1 MGRANVQRL
10 ELEVSVREDRGRGAS
25 RRIRAEGGVPAI
37 LYGGGAEPRTLAVDA
52 HSLERVI
59 RSGAN
64 ALIDLKGPEAIQGR
78 LVLIKELQRNPVSTR
93 ILHCDFYSV
102 DTSKP
107 LHVFVPLHFEGK
119 PPGVELGGVFE
130 ILTREV
136 EIRCLPLGIPDRIP
150 VDISALQIGDTVH
163 LADIEI
169 PEGTEALAASDL
181 ALAHVAIPRV
191 VEEEEK
197 PAEEAEEAAPLEG
210 EAADEAAAKT
220 EEKAGE

>member
-1 MGRANVQRL
+1 MGGWSRDFARRPNRP
-10 ELEVSVREDRGRGAS
+10 RGR
-25 RRIRAEGGVPAI
+25 IDGGVRCPA
-37 LYGGGAEPRTLAVDA
+37 R
-52 HSLERVI
+52 R
-59 RSGAN
+59 
-64 ALIDLKGPEAIQGR
+64 
-78 LVLIKELQRNPVSTR
+78 
-93 ILHCDFYSV
+93 
-102 DTSKP
+102 
-107 LHVFVPLHFEGK
+107 
-119 PPGVELGGVFE
+119 VFE